1 MLTTFKNL
9 FDAITAGHDQQS
21 HDDVNDVLHL
31 AYAVLLVEAMRAN
44 AKDDSVER
52 AAVIEALRMQFT
64 LADAELAQLVDL
76 AEQTAR
82 SASDYYHFTSSL
94 NEKFTQPQKLHLV
107 EQMWQL
113 AYADTQLDVNQ
124 NYLIIKITD
133 LLYVTHDESID
144 AKMRAKE
151 AVGLL

>member
-21 HDDVNDVLHL
+21 RDEVNDVLRL
-31 AYAVLLVEAMRAN
+31 AYAVLLVEVMRVN
-44 AKDDSVER
+44 AKDDPEER
-52 AAVIEALRMQFT
+52 AAVIEVLRKQFP
-64 LADAELAQLVDL
+64 LVDAELALLVDL

-94 NEKFTQPQKLHLV
+94 NEHFTQPQKVHLV
-107 EQMWQL
+107 EQMWQV
-113 AYADTQLDVNQ
+113 AYADTQLDENQ
-124 NYLIIKITD
+124 NYLISKIAE
-133 LLYVTHDESID
+133 LLYVTHDEYIG

-151 AVGLL
+151 AAGLL